1 MQTTI
6 AAIATPVGNAGIGIV
21 RISGSKALEIVSGI
35 FSEELRPRYATLGT
49 ISVGDITDTVIAIYF
64 QSPNSFTGEDVV
76 EIQAHGGSMM
86 LDKILSHLFHLGA
99 TPAASGEFS
108 KRAFLNGKMT
118 LSSAEAIIDLI
129 NADSDAELRAA
140 ASGHNGRLLDKLTQI
155 ENELITLAA
164 QIEVVLDHPEL
175 DLIADTSALQPII
188 TDLELLISTEQ
199 QGRLTANGVS
209 IAVLGK
215 PNVGKSSLFNA
226 ILGRDR
232 AIVTNIAGT
241 TTDTISESIQY
252 GGYKFTF
259 NDTAGL
265 REGKSEIER
274 LGIERSKKIIH
285 DADIC
290 LVIFDGS
297 ERLTQEDHSLLEL
310 IGRSQTAPT
319 LYVFNKSDLVGA
331 TCGRPSGFQG
341 LPVSAKT
348 GEGVEDIKQKIYDMV
363 IGQPSTH
370 TKDLVITNTRHMQNL
385 KSAHV
390 ALLDAQTGAGAA
402 PLHLDLIAIDVAT
415 ARGHIGQISGT
426 DVSESVIDEI
436 FSRFCLGK

>member
-1 MQTTI
+1 MTTI
-6 AAIATPVGNAGIGIV
+6 TAIATPAGNAGIGII
-21 RISGSKALEIVSGI
+21 RLSGPDSLKIASKV
-35 FSEELRPRYATLGT
+35 FSEDLRPRVATLGT
-49 ISVGDITDTVIAIYF
+49 VIVGDITDTVIAIYF
-64 QSPNSFTGEDVV
+64 AAPHSFTGEDIV
-76 EIQAHGGSMM
+76 EIQAHGGTMIVNRILTHL
-86 LDKILSHLFHLGA
+86 LDLGA
-99 TPAASGEFS
+99 MPAQPGEFS

-140 ASGHNGRLLDKLTQI
+140 SSGHNGRLLEKLTSI
-155 ENELITLAA
+155 ESQLITLAA

-175 DLIADTSALQPII
+175 DLTADTSALQPII
-188 TDLELLISTEQ
+188 ADLSLLISTEQ
-199 QGRLTANGVS
+199 QGRLVSNGVQ

-252 GGYKFTF
+252 NGYKFTF
-259 NDTAGL
+259 NDTAGIH
-265 REGKSEIER
+265 EGKSEIER

-290 LVIFDGS
+290 LVIFNDLPDN
-297 ERLTQEDHSLLEL
+297 ELLKL
-310 IGRSQTAPT
+310 VIGKPT
-319 LYVFNKSDLVGA
+319 IAVYNKCDLGHVAGEFN
-331 TCGRPSGFQG
+331 
-341 LPVSAKT
+341 VSAKT
-348 GEGVEDIKQKIYDMV
+348 GEGIQALKQKIYDTV
-363 IGQPSTH
+363 IVQTSTH
-370 TKDLVITNTRHMQNL
+370 TKDLVITNIRHMQNL